1 MNKQILNQEKN
12 LENFLQNPSL
22 SQVEVLKLSSVAQYS
37 VGCILWQYKETRPS
51 ESRVYIIV

>member
-22 SQVEVLKLSSVAQYS
+22 SQVEILKLPGVAQSS
-37 VGCILWQYKETRPS
+37 VGCILW
-51 ESRVYIIV
+51 